1 MAKALQLP
9 ALNPFDVNGDQ
20 TSVSQR
26 WDKWKKTFEF
36 YITATGI
43 TDKAQKRALFL
54 HSAGSEVQEIFDTL
68 GESGDDLDGAKK
80 KLDEY
85 FQPKRNIAFERHL
98 FRNAAQCETE
108 KIDSFVTRL
117 RKLAVT
123 CEFEKPDD
131 NIRDQIVEKCRSS
144 KLRKRLL
151 KEKELTLK
159 SAMDIA
165 RAGEI
170 VNEQADRFK
179 GSETFSSS
187 DVNTVR
193 PSVSH
198 RKQYVSEKS
207 SQKDAT
213 CFRCGRKGHIAR
225 NCTITKDKTCN
236 KCGKKGHFA
245 KVCKTKSDTPRTRP
259 GKDRSTKH
267 VHLVQSESSDDEF
280 AFAVYKNDTNGMI
293 DVSVGGAKIQMLID
307 SGASCNI
314 VNHNVWSAVRA
325 NDETMSLSRSTN
337 RLFSYGSKEPLQ
349 ILGTFR
355 AVTKHGLRE
364 TYAEFAVVEGDYIS
378 LLGKDT
384 AVELGV
390 LRIGTDESDLCS
402 VRSELDRIVASRN
415 SVFNGVGKLE
425 NFQLEIHVDKTVTPV
440 AQPLR
445 RLPFNVRKSVHKK
458 LEELEKMDIIEKV
471 NSPTAWVS
479 PLVVVPKK
487 NGEIRICVDMRRV
500 NTAVQR
506 ERYPIPT
513 VDEMLEDMNGSTV
526 FSKLDLRWGYH
537 QIELDEESREITTF
551 VTHEGLYRYKRLMFG
566 ISSASE
572 IYQRVI
578 GQVIQG
584 IKGVRNLSDDIVVYG
599 TDQADHNKKLTKVLD
614 RLAEKGL
621 TLNREKCEFGLSK
634 IVFLGHVISSEGVK
648 PDQEKIKA
656 VSETRTPSNSSEI
669 RSFLGLANYCGRFI
683 PNFSTIAAPLR
694 ELTRKNTHWSW
705 TKRHQDAFDMLKRAL
720 VSAEALAY
728 YNSKA
733 ETRIIVDASPVGLGA
748 ILAQKQPDGLFKP
761 IAYSSRTLTDV
772 EQRYSQTER
781 EALGI
786 VFGCE
791 KFHMYIYGLEFEI
804 WTDHKPLT
812 YIFSPKSKPPARI
825 ERWILRLQPYKYKI
839 VYIPGPKNAADA
851 LSRLSQNQACRIR
864 HIADEYAHFIAD
876 NAVPKA
882 LTIQEVRQKT
892 SEDRELVEIMRR
904 IKTGHGRLDAKIRT
918 VETELSV
925 VDGIVLRG
933 SRILLPKCLRK
944 QTIQLA
950 HEGHQ
955 GIVRT
960 KQRLREKVWWPGIDT
975 EAERFVRTCQQCQ
988 LLSNNNRPEPV
999 RTTVLPDEPWQDL
1012 AIDLMGPFPSGEYLL
1027 VVIDYFSRFQEVA
1040 IMKKITSEKIILQL
1054 ESMFARHGLPYSMR
1068 SDNGPQFVS
1077 EEFKGYLNSNGIKHI
1092 RTTPYWPQGN
1102 GEVERQNRTLLKAIK
1117 AANAEGKD
1125 WRRELPKFLLAYH
1138 ATPHST
1144 TGKSPAEL
1152 LYNQKIHTKLPEISA
1167 RIDHKEIRETDA
1179 RRKEDFKIRA
1189 DEKRRAVPC
1198 EIEIGDTVVQR
1209 QPKRDKLS
1217 TEFAPEK
1224 FIVREKCRNAETLE
1238 DENGSLIKRNCTAIK
1253 KFISSDEN
1261 ETETHDP
1268 EISADETGDELD
1280 KDRSV
1285 TDTGRPSRERKPPAY
1300 LKDYVTT

>member
-43 TDKAQKRALFL
+43 TDKAQKGLCFL

-98 FRNAAQCETE
+98 FRNAAQGETE

-159 SAMDIA
+159 NAMDIA

-179 GSETFSSS
+179 GS
-187 DVNTVR
+187 
-193 PSVSH
+193 
-198 RKQYVSEKS
+198 
-207 SQKDAT
+207 
-213 CFRCGRKGHIAR
+213 I
-225 NCTITKDKTCN
+225 
-236 KCGKKGHFA
+236 
-245 KVCKTKSDTPRTRP
+245 RP
-259 GKDRSTKH
+259 GKDCSTKH
-267 VHLVQSESSDDEF
+267 VHLVQRKSSDDES
-280 AFAVYKNDTNGMI
+280 AFAVCKNDTNGML
-293 DVSVGGAKIQMLID
+293 DVSVGGAKIKMLID

-314 VNHNVWSAVRA
+314 VNHNVWSAVKA
-325 NDETMSLSRSTN
+325 NDETMSLSRSTK

-384 AVELGV
+384 AIELGV
-390 LRIGTDESDLCS
+390 LRIGTDEPDLCS

-415 SVFNGVGKLE
+415 SVFDGVGKLG
-425 NFQLEIHVDKTVTPV
+425 NFQLKIHVDKTVTPV

-445 RLPFNVRKSVHKK
+445 RLPFNVRKSVNKK
-458 LEELEKMDIIEKV
+458 LEELEKMDTIEKV

-479 PLVVVPKK
+479 PLVIVPKK
-487 NGEIRICVDMRRV
+487 KEIRICVDMRRV

-537 QIELDEESREITTF
+537 QIELDKESREITTF

-584 IKGVRNLSDDIVVYG
+584 IKGVRNLSDDIIVYG

-621 TLNREKCEFGLSK
+621 TLNREKCEFGLSR

-648 PDQEKIKA
+648 PGQEKIKA

-694 ELTRKNTHWSW
+694 ELSRKNTHWSW
-705 TKRHQDAFDMLKRAL
+705 TNRHQDAFDMLKRAL

-728 YNSKA
+728 YNPKA

-748 ILAQKQPDGLFKP
+748 ILAHKQPDGLFKP

-772 EQRYSQTER
+772 EQRYLQTER
-781 EALGI
+781 EALGV

-825 ERWILRLQPYKYKI
+825 ERWMLRLQPYKYKI

-851 LSRLSQNQACRIR
+851 LSRLNQNQACRIH

-882 LTIQEVRQKT
+882 LTIEEVRQKT
-892 SEDRELVEIMRR
+892 SEDRELVGIMRR
-904 IKTGHGRLDAKIRT
+904 IETGHGRLDPKIRT
-918 VETELSV
+918 VEAELSV

-933 SRILLPKCLRK
+933 SRIILPKCLRR

-999 RTTVLPDEPWQDL
+999 RTTVLPDGPWQDL

-1117 AANAEGKD
+1117 AANAE
-1125 WRRELPKFLLAYH
+1125 
-1138 ATPHST
+1138 
-1144 TGKSPAEL
+1144 
-1152 LYNQKIHTKLPEISA
+1152 EISA
-1167 RIDHKEIRETDA
+1167 RIGRKEVRETDE

-1209 QPKRDKLS
+1209 QAKRDKLS

-1224 FIVREKCRNAETLE
+1224 FIVREKCKNAATLE

-1261 ETETHDP
+1261 ETESHDP
-1268 EISADETGDELD
+1268 KISADETGDESD

-1285 TDTGRPSRERKPPAY
+1285 TDTGRPTRERKPPAY

>member
-9 ALNPFDVNGDQ
+9 AISPFDVNGDQ

-36 YITATGI
+36 YLTASGI

-68 GESGDDLDGAKK
+68 GDTGDDLEGAKT

-98 FRNAAQCETE
+98 FRNAAQGETE

-131 NIRDQIVEKCRSS
+131 NIRDQIVEKCKSS

-159 SAMDIA
+159 NAMDIA

-170 VNEQADRFK
+170 VDEQADRFK
-179 GSETFSSS
+179 GSETFSNS

-193 PSVSH
+193 PSVNH
-198 RKQYVSEKS
+198 PKRYGSEKS
-207 SQKDAT
+207 SERDVT

-225 NCTITKDKTCN
+225 NCTITKDKNCN

-245 KVCKTKSDTPRTRP
+245 KVCKTKSDSPRTKP
-259 GKDRSTKH
+259 GRDRSTKH
-267 VHLVQSESSDDEF
+267 VHLVQSESSEDQF
-280 AFAVYKNDTNGMI
+280 AFAVHDKYTNGMI
-293 DVSVGGAKIQMLID
+293 DINVGGATVQMLID
-307 SGASCNI
+307 SGATCNI
-314 VNHNVWSAVRA
+314 VNSDIWSAIRA
-325 NDETMSLSRSTN
+325 NNESMSLSRNTK

-349 ILGTFR
+349 ILGTFQTV
-355 AVTKHGLRE
+355 AKYGLRE
-364 TYAEFAVVEGDYIS
+364 TSAEFAVVKGDYIS

-390 LRIGTDESDLCS
+390 LRIGVEGSDFCS
-402 VRSELDRIVASRN
+402 VISEIDKIVASRN
-415 SVFNGVGKLE
+415 TVFDGVGKLK
-425 NFQLEIHVDKTVTPV
+425 NFQLRIHVDKTVTPV

-445 RLPFNVRKSVHKK
+445 RLPFNVRKSVNKK

-471 NSPTAWVS
+471 NNPTAWVS

-487 NGEIRICVDMRRV
+487 NGEIRICVDMRRA

-513 VDEMLEDMNGSTV
+513 VDEMLEDMNGSKV

-584 IKGVRNLSDDIVVYG
+584 IEGVRNLSDDIIVYG
-599 TDQADHNKKLTKVLD
+599 TDEVDHNRKLTKVLD

-621 TLNREKCEFGLSK
+621 TLNREKCKFGLSK
-634 IVFLGHVISSEGVK
+634 IVFLGHVISSEGIR
-648 PDQEKIKA
+648 PDQEKVQA
-656 VSETRTPSNSSEI
+656 VSETRTPTNSSEI

-694 ELTRKNTHWSW
+694 ELTRKSTHWRW
-705 TKRHQDAFDMLKRAL
+705 TQKHQDAFDMLKKAL
-720 VSAEALAY
+720 ASAEALAY
-728 YNSKA
+728 YNPKA

-761 IAYSSRTLTDV
+761 IAYSSRSLTDV

-781 EALGI
+781 EALGV

-812 YIFSPKSKPPARI
+812 YIYSPKSKPPARI

-851 LSRLSQNQACRIR
+851 LSRLSRNRVGRIR
-864 HIADEYAHFIAD
+864 HIAEEYAYFIAE

-892 SEDRELVEIMRR
+892 SEDPELAEIMRKV
-904 IKTGHGRLDAKIRT
+904 KTGNGRLSPKFRT
-918 VETELSV
+918 VEAELSV

-933 SRILLPKCLRK
+933 SRIILPKCLRR
-944 QTIQLA
+944 QTVSLA

-960 KQRLREKVWWPGIDT
+960 KQRLREKVWWPGIDI
-975 EAERFVRTCQQCQ
+975 EAERFVRACHQCQ
-988 LLSNNNRPEPV
+988 LLTNSNRPEPV
-999 RTTVLPDEPWQDL
+999 RTTVLPDGPWQDL

-1040 IMKKITSEKIILQL
+1040 IMKKITSERIIFQL

-1077 EEFKGYLNSNGIKHI
+1077 EEFKGYLDLNGIKHI

-1117 AANAEGKD
+1117 AANAERKD
-1125 WRRELPKFLLAYH
+1125 WRRELPKFLLAYRT
-1138 ATPHST
+1138 TPHST

-1152 LYNQKIHTKLPEISA
+1152 LYNRKIHTKLPEMSK
-1167 RIDHKEIRETDA
+1167 RIDHQELRETDA
-1179 RRKEDFKIRA
+1179 RQKFKFKRRA
-1189 DEKRRAVPC
+1189 DERRGAV
-1198 EIEIGDTVVQR
+1198 ESKVEIGDTVVQR

-1224 FIVREKCRNAETLE
+1224 FVVREKCRNAVTLE
-1238 DENGSLIKRNCTAIK
+1238 DENGSSVKRNCTAVK
-1253 KFISSDEN
+1253 KFISNREN
-1261 ETETHDP
+1261 ETESREP
-1268 EISADETGDELD
+1268 EISAEESGDESD

-1285 TDTGRPSRERKPPAY
+1285 TDTVRPSREHKPPAY
-1300 LKDYVTT
+1300 LRDYVTT